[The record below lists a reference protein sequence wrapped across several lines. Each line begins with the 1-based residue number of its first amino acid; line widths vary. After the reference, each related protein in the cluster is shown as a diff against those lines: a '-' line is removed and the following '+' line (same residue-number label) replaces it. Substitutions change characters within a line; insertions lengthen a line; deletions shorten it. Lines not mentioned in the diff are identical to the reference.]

1 VGCSIV
7 GLKDRIQEMCP
18 EIERLTMAMDFVLDT
33 EKDASVL
40 TLRREVHE
48 LTTHLERR
56 DADDCMSGITCV
68 SPGVLIEKIMAN
80 FELRR

>member
-18 EIERLTMAMDFVLDT
+18 EIERLTLAMNFVLDT
-33 EKDASVL
+33 EKDASVV
-40 TLRREVHE
+40 TPRREGHE

-56 DADDCMSGITCV
+56 DADDCMNGITCV
-68 SPGVLIEKIMAN
+68 SLGVQIEQFMAN